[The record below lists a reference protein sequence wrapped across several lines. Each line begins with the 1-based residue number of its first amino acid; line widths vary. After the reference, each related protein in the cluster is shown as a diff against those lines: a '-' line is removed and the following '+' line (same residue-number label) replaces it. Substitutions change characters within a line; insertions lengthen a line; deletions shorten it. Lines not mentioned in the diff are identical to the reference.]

1 MSQNAKISVIM
12 PSYNVIDYII
22 ECMDSVVNQSFKDL
36 EIICID
42 ANSTDGTLDV
52 LKVYEKNYPNITLLI
67 SDKKSY
73 GYQMN
78 TALKHATGDY
88 IAVVETDDYIDTKM
102 YEILYDNSMDG
113 TIDIV
118 KSNFYHL
125 NDANKN
131 HPYTNI
137 DKAKDKLADVKE
149 SFNLKDNINFLNGHP
164 SIWAGIYRR
173 AFLEEN
179 NITFFEEPGGGWVDN
194 PFFYETA
201 IVAKTIMYVN
211 IPLYYYRESNMESSS
226 HTFTDYSIPMRRV
239 LDIFEILKKHDYYDK
254 DVMIKFYYRL
264 FRYIEII
271 FENQNNSTHNLDVKT
286 VRSIDEVLN
295 KVDEDIVKELTPKF
309 QKIYYKYH
317 SPLFLRRYDA
327 E

>member
-1 MSQNAKISVIM
+1 M
-12 PSYNVIDYII
+12 
-22 ECMDSVVNQSFKDL
+22 ETVVNQSFEDL

-42 ANSTDGTLDV
+42 ANSTDGTYDV
-52 LKVYEKNYPNITLLI
+52 LKVYEDSDPRIKLLT

-78 TALKHATGDY
+78 TALEVATGDY
-88 IAVVETDDYIDTKM
+88 IGVVETDDYIDTKM
-102 YEILYDNSMDG
+102 YEILYDYSEDG

-137 DKAKDKLADVKE
+137 DKAKDKLKE
-149 SFNLKDNINFLNGHP
+149 VDQPFKLEEHIDFLSGHP

-173 AFLEEN
+173 KFLEEN
-179 NITFFEEPGGGWVDN
+179 NVKFFEEPGGGWVDN

-201 IVAKTIMYVN
+201 IVANTIRYVN
-211 IPLYYYRESNMESSS
+211 IPLYYYRESNMNSSS

-239 LDIFEILKKHDYYDK
+239 LDIFEILEKHDYEDR

-286 VRSIDEVLN
+286 VRSIDTVLN
-295 KVDEDIVKELTPKF
+295 KVDEDIVKELTPPF

-317 SPLFLRRYDA
+317 SPLFLRRYNA
-327 E
+327 AY